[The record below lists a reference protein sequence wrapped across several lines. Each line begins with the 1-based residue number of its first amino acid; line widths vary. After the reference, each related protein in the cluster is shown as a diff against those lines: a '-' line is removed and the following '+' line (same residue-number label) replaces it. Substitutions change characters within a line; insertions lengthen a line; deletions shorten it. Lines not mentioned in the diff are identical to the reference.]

1 MSATET
7 AFDRLNVLPTPFV
20 NLDRDR
26 TRRTVFYGRVSTEHE
41 AQISALENQ
50 IQWYDDQAKMHKNWD
65 VLGKYIDE
73 GITGTQAKKR
83 PSFLRMLEDAR
94 LGKFD
99 LIVTREVCRFARNTV
114 DTLVVTRELKNLGIE
129 VYFVDDNIWTMDG
142 DGELRLTIMATLAQ
156 EESRKV
162 SERVKAGQHISRE
175 KCTIYGSGNILGYDK
190 VGDKYVIN
198 TEQAETVRMIYD
210 MYLTGE
216 IGAGKIAEELFK
228 RGRLTS
234 YGTTNWTS
242 SYVSRVLKNPTYMGY
257 MAYGKSFSNNYL
269 DQKRINNT
277 RLDNLLY
284 KKADFEPIVTEEEFQ
299 RVQELKEKRRRSLH
313 IPQYRKTPF
322 GEEEVLRPVR
332 DTYDIWK
339 KKVRCKCGATFR
351 KETWHVKKSNNERVY
366 GYQCYNRVNYGSDK
380 KRKLYPNMKFKP
392 CDQHMIAEW
401 KLDFMCSEVLKMV
414 WTERKEAIEEAVELI
429 KKYYKEEK
437 RFEDKGTELKKKYA
451 KLNQK
456 MANLRDM
463 RADGDLDSDDFHT
476 RMKKLL
482 DEKAQIEA
490 ELKTIAEKPQ
500 ERLED
505 ELDWDKIKEVLN
517 ESIDVSNP
525 IVPREIIERLIA
537 RVETV
542 EDNKFRWYV
551 NLSGA
556 DQETINAVVTGIKKN
571 NVIALSKEDA
581 GKESHFFC

>member
-1 MSATET
+1 
-7 AFDRLNVLPTPFV
+7 
-20 NLDRDR
+20 
-26 TRRTVFYGRVSTEHE
+26 
-41 AQISALENQ
+41 
-50 IQWYDDQAKMHKNWD
+50 MHKNWD

-83 PSFLRMLEDAR
+83 PSLLKMLEDAR
-94 LGKFD
+94 LGRFD

-142 DGELRLTIMATLAQ
+142 DGEFRLTIMATLAQ

-190 VGDKYVIN
+190 VNGKYVLN
-198 TEQAETVRMIYD
+198 KEQAETVRMIYD

-216 IGAGKIAEELFK
+216 MGASKIAEELYK
-228 RGRLTS
+228 KGRLLAS
-234 YGTTNWTS
+234 GTTNWTD

-269 DQKRINNT
+269 EQKRINNP

-284 KKADFEPIVTEEEFQ
+284 RKADFEAIVTEEEFQ
-299 RVQELKEKRRRSLH
+299 RVQELKEKRRRKQN
-313 IPQYRKTPF
+313 IPQYRKTPS
-322 GEEEVLRPVR
+322 GEEEVLYPVR
-332 DTYDIWK
+332 ETHDIWK
-339 KKVRCKCGATFR
+339 QKVRCKCGATFR

-366 GYQCYNRVNYGSDK
+366 GYQCYNRANYGSDK

-392 CDQHMIAEW
+392 CDQHMIDEW
-401 KLDFMCSEVLKMV
+401 KLEFMCYEILKLI
-414 WTERKEAIEEAVELI
+414 WTERNEAVREAIELI
-429 KKYYKEEK
+429 KQYYKEER

-451 KLNQK
+451 RLNQK
-456 MANLRDM
+456 MSNLRDM
-463 RADGDLDSDDFHT
+463 RADGDLDPDDFHT

-482 DEKAQIEA
+482 DEKAVVEA
-490 ELKTIAEKPQ
+490 ELKKIVEKPQ
-500 ERLED
+500 EIRED
-505 ELDWDKIKEVLN
+505 ELDWDKIKETLN
-517 ESIDVSNP
+517 EAIDLNNP
-525 IVPREIIERLIA
+525 TIPREIIERLVA

-542 EDNKFRWYV
+542 SDNKFRWYI

-556 DQETINAVVTGIKKN
+556 NQDTINAVVTGIKKN
-571 NVIALSKEDA
+571 NTIALSKEDA
-581 GKESHFFC
+581 GDESHFFC